1 MKWHENGLD
10 SQDPITWNGEE
21 VAEEERVDSLDEE
34 EFQGRWLW

>member
-10 SQDPITWNGEE
+10 SQDPITWKGEE
-21 VAEEERVDSLDEE
+21 VAEEERVDSLDGE

>member
-10 SQDPITWNGEE
+10 SQDPIMWK
-21 VAEEERVDSLDEE
+21 VAEEERVDSLDGE